1 MYKQT
6 IGKAIDIVGI
16 GLHSGIPVNM
26 KLIPAKSETQGVV
39 FIRTDKNIK
48 IPVNFENVVDT
59 KLATVVGREGAI
71 VSTIEHLLSALTAFG
86 IDNITIEIDNDE
98 VPIMDGSSAPF
109 CMVLEEA
116 GIVEQKSKK
125 EILVV
130 KQTVEIEDNG
140 RFVRVSPS
148 DENIFDFEIKFD
160 HPAIKRQ
167 KYSFKYSVENYIDE
181 ISRARTFG
189 FTRELNYLKSIG
201 KGKGADLNNVIG
213 LDDKRVLNSEGLRF
227 KDEFVRHKIL
237 DAIGDMS
244 FIQKAFLG
252 RYESFAGSHH
262 LNHLLT
268 KKLLADPKNYEI
280 LQA

>member
-6 IGKAIDIVGI
+6 IGKAINIVGV
-16 GLHSGIPVNM
+16 GLHSGVPVNM
-26 KLIPAKSETQGVV
+26 KLIPAKTDTQGVV
-39 FIRTDKNIK
+39 FIRTDKNVR

-59 KLATVVGREGAI
+59 KLATVVGKEGAI

-116 GIVEQKSKK
+116 GIVKQKSKK

-130 KQTVEIEDNG
+130 KKTIEIEDNG
-140 RFVRVSPS
+140 RFVRLSPS
-148 DENIFDFEIKFD
+148 NENIFDFKIRFD
-160 HPAIKRQ
+160 HPAIKTQ
-167 KYSFKYSVENYIDE
+167 NYSFKFSSENYVNE

-213 LDDKRVLNSEGLRF
+213 LDDKKVLNSEGLRF

-244 FIQKAFLG
+244 FLQRAFLG
-252 RYESFAGSHH
+252 RYESYAGSHH

-268 KKLLADPKNYEI
+268 KKLLEDEKNYDI
-280 LQA
+280 VHS